1 MEWREMFKQTL
12 KSYEKES
19 KQFFE
24 KLESDLQVFIW
35 KHGALEHA
43 ILSSANCTE
52 GIAEALGESVS
63 ELNPKR
69 LKTKLKEQ
77 IDDEKRKKFYTEL
90 MEVDEI
96 KRFIEF
102 MEDNTCTI
110 KPTGAGVNT
119 Q

>member
-12 KSYEKES
+12 KSYEEES
-19 KQFFE
+19 TQFFE
-24 KLESDLQVFIW
+24 KLKSQLKVFIW

-43 ILSSANCTE
+43 ILSSEKCKE
-52 GIAEALGESVS
+52 GIAKALGVSVS

-69 LKTKLKEQ
+69 LKTKLRER
-77 IDDEKRKKFYTEL
+77 IEDEKRKTFYTEL
-90 MEVDEI
+90 MKVDEI
-96 KRFIEF
+96 KRFIEL